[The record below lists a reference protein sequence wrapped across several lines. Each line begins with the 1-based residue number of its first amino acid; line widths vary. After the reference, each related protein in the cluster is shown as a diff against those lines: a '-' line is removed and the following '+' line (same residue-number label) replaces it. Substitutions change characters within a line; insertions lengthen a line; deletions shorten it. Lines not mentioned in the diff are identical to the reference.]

1 MLVRSG
7 FVVNISL
14 FCCLSKKPQT
24 ISVFMAN
31 DRMVCR
37 SEMRFMNL
45 VVPPELLSITLKW
58 AGSALGDWRYV
69 KYRSETMEVR
79 CVRDSQ

>member
-1 MLVRSG
+1 
-7 FVVNISL
+7 
-14 FCCLSKKPQT
+14 
-24 ISVFMAN
+24 
-31 DRMVCR
+31 
-37 SEMRFMNL
+37 MNL